1 MKVSVNARATSL
13 AWGVLDLVI
22 GGAGCL
28 DSTRRS
34 GDEKPDGEE
43 LNHERPI
50 KGLPVNSFGDGAEPR
65 RLLVYG

>member
-1 MKVSVNARATSL
+1 VKVPANARATSL

-28 DSTRRS
+28 DNTRRS

-50 KGLPVNSFGDGAEPR
+50 KGLPVNSIGDAAEPR
-65 RLLVYG
+65 KLLAYG